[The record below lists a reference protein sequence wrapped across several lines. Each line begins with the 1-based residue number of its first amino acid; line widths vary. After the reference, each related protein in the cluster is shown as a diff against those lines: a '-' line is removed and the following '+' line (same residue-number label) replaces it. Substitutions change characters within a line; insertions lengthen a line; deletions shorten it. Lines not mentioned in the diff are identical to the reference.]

1 MGNPVP
7 NVPKIQVKVSAA
19 NIKVATSNLFIL
31 DESGVPVETMTQLI
45 FQDIGGSELA
55 STIRNDAISGGD
67 IQSQAFEV
75 SSLGA
80 DEYSPLSII
89 SLQGTD
95 EHLFNSFAMELNDH
109 IPQVGNGTNGLP
121 VYLDNTTTSSN
132 YNSVIFDLVN
142 VRDSDLVEIE
152 FLTFDSLNSDTIYL

>member
-1 MGNPVP
+1 MADAVP
-7 NVPKIQVKVSAA
+7 NVPKIQVKISTA

-31 DESGVPVETMTQLI
+31 DESGIPVETMTQLI

-55 STIRNDAISGGD
+55 STVRNDSISGGD

-80 DEYSPLSII
+80 DEYSPLNII
-89 SLQGTD
+89 SVQGTD
-95 EHLFNSFAMELNDH
+95 DHLFNSFAMELNDH
-109 IPQVGNGTNGLP
+109 IPQAGNGIGGSP
-121 VYLDNTTTSSN
+121 VYLDNSNTSQN
-132 YNSVIFDLVN
+132 YNSIILDLIN
-142 VRDSDLVEIE
+142 VLGSDLVEVQ